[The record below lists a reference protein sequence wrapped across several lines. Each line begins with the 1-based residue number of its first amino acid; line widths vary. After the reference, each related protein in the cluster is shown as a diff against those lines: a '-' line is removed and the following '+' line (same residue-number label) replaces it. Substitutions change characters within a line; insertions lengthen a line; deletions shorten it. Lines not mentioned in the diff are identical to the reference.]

1 MNGAASSVPHDR
13 QFGVDERGVA
23 LQATWRLDR
32 GFINLSLWRN
42 NICVETFHLAPAA
55 AADFIAFL
63 ARGLRERNLG
73 GTAGKRGAD
82 RITQQASPA
91 VRKSLSALARSTR
104 SKVARGL
111 ESAGSR
117 IDPQ

>member
-1 MNGAASSVPHDR
+1 MNGAAASVPHDR

-42 NICVETFHLAPAA
+42 NVCVETFHLAPAA

-63 ARGLRERNLG
+63 ARGLASATSVAPLASVEPIGTPTLARPAVQASLANLG
-73 GTAGKRGAD
+73 
-82 RITQQASPA
+82 
-91 VRKSLSALARSTR
+91 RSMR
-104 SKVARGL
+104 SKLASGL
-111 ESAGSR
+111 KAAGSR
-117 IDPQ
+117 IDPH